1 MNGSAG
7 RGSDRLPV
15 ATEAL
20 AGYLEEMLR
29 DSAVAPDLAGSSTET
44 DAREPSVSPPTTGPL
59 PGDAPRTDDTAGGET
74 VRAMAVQVFSLAGLK
89 LALPSGKVRNIVDAL
104 NLAASAAD
112 SPPWVM
118 GTLGVADIN
127 ITVVNLCGFILP
139 PERQPLAWQPSTII
153 VLQDSCWGLG
163 CDGYLAADSLE
174 PGHVLWRTVRTRR
187 SWLAGTVSRFGY
199 ALIDVDA
206 LIALFDRQTKS

>member
-7 RGSDRLPV
+7 SGSDRLPV

-20 AGYLEEMLR
+20 TGYLEEMLR

-44 DAREPSVSPPTTGPL
+44 DAHEPSASPSTTGLL
-59 PGDAPRTDDTAGGET
+59 PGDAPRADDTPGGET
-74 VRAMAVQVFSLAGLK
+74 ARAMAVQVFSLAGLK
-89 LALPSGKVRNIVDAL
+89 LVLPSGRVKNIVDAL
-104 NLAASAAD
+104 NLTASAAD
-112 SPPWVM
+112 SLPWVM
-118 GTLGVADIN
+118 GTLGVADLN
-127 ITVVNLCGFILP
+127 IKVVNLCGFILP
-139 PERQPLAWQPSTII
+139 PERQPLAWRPSTII
-153 VLQDSCWGLG
+153 VLQGSCWGLG
-163 CDGYLAADSLE
+163 CDAYLAAHSLE
-174 PGHVLWRTVRTRR
+174 PDEVLWRTARTRR